1 MSSDSVLIPTMQKIT
16 IWNRLLDTIQ
26 PRFCCICDRRL
37 GVGERAICAGCALQL
52 PRTHFGERAS
62 DNPMTLLF
70 QGIVPVEKAV
80 ALTYFTPH
88 SPAARLIYDIKYRR
102 HPDYAV
108 FVGELMAAE
117 LSPTGFFSDIDVLVP
132 VPLSHRRLRQR
143 GYNQSERIA
152 YGISSTTAIP
162 VLTTVLQRK
171 QFLKSQTTLGRFDR
185 HVNVGEM
192 FELADAAPL
201 SGRHILLIDDVCT
214 TGATLMACIET
225 IQAATEARYSILT
238 FGLTDH

>member
-1 MSSDSVLIPTMQKIT
+1 MQKIT
-16 IWNRLLDTIQ
+16 IWNRLLDTLQ
-26 PRFCCICDRRL
+26 PRHCCICDQRL
-37 GVGERAICAGCALQL
+37 GIGERAVCAGCAVQL
-52 PRTHFGERAS
+52 PRTHFGERAN

-80 ALTYFTPH
+80 ALTYFSPH
-88 SPAARLIYDIKYRR
+88 SPSARLIYDIKYRR

-108 FVGELMAAE
+108 TVGELMAAE
-117 LSPTGFFSDIDVLVP
+117 LLPTGFFSDIDVLVP
-132 VPLSHRRLRQR
+132 VPLSRRRLHQR

-152 YGISSTTAIP
+152 YGISCVTAIP
-162 VLTTVLQRK
+162 VLATALRRK
-171 QFLKSQTTLGRFDR
+171 HFIKSQTTLGRFDR
-185 HVNVGEM
+185 HKNVEEM

-201 SGRHILLIDDVCT
+201 SDRHILLIDDVCT

-225 IQAATEARYSILT
+225 MQKVCEARYSILT